1 MKKAPCKNCVERKVG
16 CHARC
21 EKYLE
26 FHKQQEKIYEY
37 RENES
42 KKSTP
47 NAAKQRSINRKG
59 KQNVF

>member
-37 RENES
+37 RENERV
-42 KKSTP
+42 KCMP
-47 NAAKQRSINRKG
+47 NEVKYLFINRKLRR
-59 KQNVF
+59 KK